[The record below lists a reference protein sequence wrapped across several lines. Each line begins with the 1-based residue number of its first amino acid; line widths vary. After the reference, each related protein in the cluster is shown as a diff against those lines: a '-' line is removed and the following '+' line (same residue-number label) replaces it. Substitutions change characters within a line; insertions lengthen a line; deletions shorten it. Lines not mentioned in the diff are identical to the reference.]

1 MAWDPT
7 LYLKFGDERLRPGFD
22 LLARV
27 GELSEG
33 PLYELGCGTGVH
45 ARAIVDTLM
54 NDHGIFIRMPG
65 VASLNRCVRV
75 STAPEAELALFAA
88 ALPEVLKKLA

>member
-27 GELSEG
+27 GELAAG
-33 PLYELGCGTGVH
+33 PLYELGCGTGVQ
-45 ARAIVDTLM
+45 ARAIAERWPDRPL
-54 NDHGIFIRMPG
+54 
-65 VASLNRCVRV
+65 
-75 STAPEAELALFAA
+75 TAIDRSKEMLAKAA
-88 ALPEVLKKLA
+88 AEPGPIRWLEADIAQWSAPAVP